1 MGTNASNLVDKKQT
15 NKINAT
21 KQLKPLK
28 NLKPETTPSPVRRTP
43 AAVSSAS
50 QTETKS
56 NSRRNDNED
65 VWKRNL
71 SSKQYSLTE
80 IEQLKEEIDW
90 RWVSL
95 YQTLTKEFIIKYKSR
110 IHFEYL
116 SKNKKLTPDVIN
128 EFIDDLDLSEVLKNV
143 NEYFKFTPE
152 SILKL
157 PSYKVDTILTKYR
170 LDDDILNIIIDN
182 YGFSCCCK
190 NNISKCQTLSESFMT
205 KHSNKLNWNHISRY
219 QKLSLSFIEANSKLI
234 RWDELSYNKNL
245 TTDIVTKYRQQLK
258 NTEEV
263 ENVLI
268 KM

>member
-110 IHFEYL
+110 IHFDYL
-116 SKNKKLTPDVIN
+116 SENKHLTPDVIN
-128 EFIDDLDLSEVLKNV
+128 EFIDELDLIEVLKNV
-143 NEYFKFTPE
+143 NNDFKFTPE
-152 SILKL
+152 SIFKL
-157 PSYKVDTILTKYR
+157 PSYKICRILTKYR
-170 LDDDILNIIIDN
+170 LDDDTIDTIVEN
-182 YGFSCCCK
+182 YLFSSCCTDE
-190 NNISKCQTLSESFMT
+190 ISKYQTLSESFMK
-205 KHSNKLNWNHISRY
+205 KHLNKLNWNHISRY
-219 QKLSLSFIEANSKLI
+219 QKLSLSFIEANPKLI

-245 TTDIVTKYRQQLK
+245 TADVVTEYRQQLK